1 MGTQL
6 LYPWCLVRTWADL
19 MKACVHRWGWWTTGG
34 SAPSFGE
41 RLQQVAVP
49 SGWVTHAPS
58 RCIDHAP
65 RVVTA
70 ACFRPHPVV
79 SAARLRPSM
88 CFLTSRPSYLLHTTQ
103 PQTLH
108 TSSCTPACRR
118 THEKFEIS
126 TKEPW
131 NPIKVDVTKS
141 GEPRC
146 DRLLASPYA
155 GGWLNPQLCTC
166 CEQRCV
172 TVNVCVG
179 HIPFKALSTMV
190 PCHKRGRTLQPSM
203 AN

>member
-1 MGTQL
+1 
-6 LYPWCLVRTWADL
+6 
-19 MKACVHRWGWWTTGG
+19 MKGCVHRWGWWTTVG

-58 RCIDHAP
+58 RCIDYAHELSLLLVFARTQWCLLP
-65 RVVTA
+65 
-70 ACFRPHPVV
+70 ACGLPC
-79 SAARLRPSM
+79 AL
-88 CFLTSRPSYLLHTTQ
+88 CLTSRPSYLLHTTQ